1 MARPNNQPVMS
12 PERLAE
18 IGQALFGLL
27 WQRPLARELGRSDR
41 SVRHLA
47 AGERAVTREIAEEL
61 ATVCEDRGRAALE
74 LARQLRK
81 VSK

>member
-1 MARPNNQPVMS
+1 ML

-18 IGQALFGLL
+18 IGETLFGPF

-47 AGERAVTREIAEEL
+47 AGERGVTREIAEEL
-61 ATVCEDRGRAALE
+61 AKVCEDRGRAALE

-81 VSK
+81 ASK